1 MTVSQSEAE
10 DGDRYLD
17 LRFTS
22 GERLSILDG
31 ETGLVQSF
39 RFADGTVLD
48 LEQVLDMAPALNRRG
63 GSGDDALTGGT
74 GDDVLDGGAGADVL
88 SGGDGADALAGGL
101 GDDTLHG
108 GAGDDVL
115 DGGAGN
121 DMLVGGSGVDT
132 YRFGAGMGQ
141 DTVIETGDETGLDTS
156 VIEMMPGTSAA
167 LLRAQREGNDLLLST
182 RVAPASLRIT
192 DYYATPEAAARWTV
206 RTAEGTVAGMESFL
220 GGLGGQA
227 STGSEFIAQFRELL
241 AAGWSAA
248 HVAQGYAIGAD
259 GVARRHSAYSEANGT
274 STRFTALAQSA
285 RLSVT
290 EVVTG
295 DGEDTVGTYYG
306 FYAAYRYVSTFY
318 APNTTETD
326 SRSSVSESVSVVRQ
340 AEFTARTG
348 LTGGNPTE
356 ASTLP
361 NRRFI
366 PAQGGALAADQTVGG
381 YGQEGALIP
390 VYYPSGQ
397 LKGHWYYGDASSAP
411 TPQAGEA
418 VVSVR
423 REFTETDTTHVT
435 SISRLGGGDDAVVGL
450 NLDGGTGNDRLAINA
465 DRRYA
470 QGDMALP
477 VFLYGNDGNDHLF
490 VAGESAD
497 SDIDGEAIMIGG
509 RGRDRLSG
517 SGGRNVFL
525 LLEEDSI
532 DTISDSG
539 STGTDELVFGPGV
552 TAASIRVLR
561 ADVDADSSSC
571 NY

>member
-1 MTVSQSEAE
+1 M
-10 DGDRYLD
+10 
-17 LRFTS
+17 
-22 GERLSILDG
+22 
-31 ETGLVQSF
+31 
-39 RFADGTVLD
+39 
-48 LEQVLDMAPALNRRG
+48 
-63 GSGDDALTGGT
+63 
-74 GDDVLDGGAGADVL
+74 
-88 SGGDGADALAGGL
+88 
-101 GDDTLHG
+101 
-108 GAGDDVL
+108 
-115 DGGAGN
+115 
-121 DMLVGGSGVDT
+121 
-132 YRFGAGMGQ
+132 
-141 DTVIETGDETGLDTS
+141 
-156 VIEMMPGTSAA
+156 
-167 LLRAQREGNDLLLST
+167 
-182 RVAPASLRIT
+182 
-192 DYYATPEAAARWTV
+192 
-206 RTAEGTVAGMESFL
+206 
-220 GGLGGQA
+220 
-227 STGSEFIAQFRELL
+227 
-241 AAGWSAA
+241 
-248 HVAQGYAIGAD
+248 
-259 GVARRHSAYSEANGT
+259 
-274 STRFTALAQSA
+274 
-285 RLSVT
+285 
-290 EVVTG
+290 TG

-306 FYAAYRYVSTFY
+306 FYEPYRYESTFY

-397 LKGHWYYGDASSAP
+397 LKGHWYYPNASSAP

-423 REFTETDTTHVT
+423 REFIESDTSYVS

-490 VAGESAD
+490 VAGEGANAEME
-497 SDIDGEAIMIGG
+497 GETIMIGG
-509 RGRDRLSG
+509 QGRDRLEG
-517 SGGRNVFL
+517 RGGRNVFL
-525 LLEEDSI
+525 LLEEDAI
-532 DTISDSG
+532 DTITDSG
-539 STGTDELVFGPGV
+539 ATGTDELVFGPGV

-561 ADVDADSSSC
+561 ADVDADSSSLQLLTAEGTGARIQIATGEHDAGKGIEVVSFSDGTQLTVAQLLARLDDSQEVLGSTW
-571 NY
+571 NDRLVLGAGDDVIDGVQGNDLLVGGRGNDVVRFGRGGGQDVIDQTGAGASDVDVLRFADDVQVSDVRVFRDEHDLYFEIADSGDLVVVKHWFDGGTRLSSVQFAGGVVVDASEFDTVPFRGGEVAGGVVAGSAGNDTLSAAGGSGNWARLEGAAGDDVLHAGWGAKTLSGGVGDDVFVFGRGDGAGSVFRNGPEPGEDDGSFARRDGGGGSRHGGH